1 MDRNDYK
8 AEERDEQHGKPVSF
22 RAPPDL
28 ARRIELEASREL
40 LSVSA
45 FIRRAVLQSLALSAP
60 EGL

>member
-1 MDRNDYK
+1 MSP
-8 AEERDEQHGKPVSF
+8 EEKHDERLEQHGKPVSF

-45 FIRRAVLQSLALSAP
+45 FVRRAVLQSLALSAP